1 MLPVVAEVV
10 RFVHTLQPTG
20 AGARISARLRPA
32 GPRAKTYAGDVLDL
46 ANPLITWYREN
57 ARPLPWRS
65 PGYGAWG
72 VLVSEFMLQQ
82 TPVAR
87 VIPHLEAW
95 LERWPTPA
103 ALAASPPADAVRAW
117 ANLGYPR
124 RALWL
129 HRAAVEITTRHDGI
143 VPRDVAALLALTGIG
158 DYTARAVAV
167 FAYGDRH
174 PVVDTNTRRVIAR
187 VVAERAQPGP
197 PAKGDLAAMERL
209 LPQDDIDAAI
219 VNAAA
224 MELGAVVCTARAPR
238 CAICPVSASCAWRA
252 AGYPDTEDTRRRQ
265 ARYEGSD
272 RQARG
277 AVLKALRDHPGGDAD
292 DATRDI
298 RVDELLRT
306 WPDRLQ
312 RDRAIDSLVSDGL
325 IEIEDG
331 IARLP
336 R

>member
-1 MLPVVAEVV
+1 MPAPPLA
-10 RFVHTLQPTG
+10 
-20 AGARISARLRPA
+20 ARLIPWYA
-32 GPRAKTYAGDVLDL
+32 RAK
-46 ANPLITWYREN
+46 RE
-57 ARPLPWRS
+57 LPWRA
-65 PGYGAWG
+65 PGFGAWG

-82 TPVAR
+82 TPVSR

-95 LERWPTPA
+95 LTRWPTPS
-103 ALAASPPADAVRAW
+103 ALAADPPAEAVRQW

-129 HRAAVEITTRHDGI
+129 HRAAVEIRDRHDGV
-143 VPRDVAALLALTGIG
+143 VPRDVDALLALTGIG

-187 VVAERAQPGP
+187 AVHGRAQPGP
-197 PAKGDLAAMERL
+197 PHRRDLDDMTTL
-209 LPQDDIDAAI
+209 LPEDDAQAAI

-224 MELGAVVCTARAPR
+224 MELGAVICTARSPR
-238 CAICPVSASCAWRA
+238 CDACPVADLCAWVRA
-252 AGYPDTEDTRRRQ
+252 GRPETEDRRRRQ

-277 AVLKALRDHPGGDAD
+277 AVLRALRDAGSLPQDAVIAD
-292 DATRDI
+292 
-298 RVDELLRT
+298 

-312 RDRAIDSLVSDGL
+312 RDRAILTLLDDGL
-325 IEIEDG
+325 VEAEDG
-331 IARLP
+331 VLHLP